1 MIRSMTGYGRRE
13 SAWSGRSLSV
23 EVRSVNHRFCEIV
36 SRLPRSLA
44 GLEEDLKKAIQRRCQ
59 RGRIELTVSLSG
71 GVEGEKKL
79 SLDRSLAKQYHR
91 LLRELQQ
98 ELRLGG
104 VIDLSLLS
112 GFRDIVAVSEQPL
125 ATAGLKQTVKRLLAG
140 ALEDLDAMR
149 RREGQ
154 ALARDTKHRLLII
167 REEVEA
173 MTARAPLV
181 VRGLFDRMAER
192 IQKLVGAGP
201 IDQGRLSQELAEYAD
216 RCDVSEELTRLDSH
230 LVQFDGA
237 LASKEP
243 VGRTMDFLLQEMGR
257 EVNTIGSKAN
267 DAEMA
272 VHVVR
277 IKGELEK
284 IREQAQNI
292 E

>member
-1 MIRSMTGYGRRE
+1 MTGYGRRE

-23 EVRSVNHRFCEIV
+23 EVRSVNHRFCEVV

-44 GLEEDLKKAIQRRCQ
+44 GLEEDLKKSIQQRCQ
-59 RGRIELTVSLSG
+59 RGRIELTISLSG
-71 GVEGEKKL
+71 GAEGEKQL
-79 SLDRSLAKQYHR
+79 SLDRPLARQYHR

-98 ELRLGG
+98 ELRLEGA
-104 VIDLSLLS
+104 IDLSLLS

-125 ATAGLKQTVKRLLAG
+125 ASAALKQAGKRLLAG
-140 ALEDLDAMR
+140 ALVDLDAMR

-154 ALARDTKHRLLII
+154 ALARDMKHRLLLI
-167 REEVEA
+167 RKEA
-173 MTARAPLV
+173 QAMVARAPLV
-181 VRGLFDRMAER
+181 ARGLFDRMTER
-192 IQKLVGAGP
+192 VRKLVGDGP
-201 IDQGRLSQELAEYAD
+201 IDQGRLSQELAQYAD

-230 LVQFDGA
+230 LAQFDGA
-237 LASKEP
+237 LESKEP
-243 VGRTMDFLLQEMGR
+243 VGRTLDFLLQEMGR

-277 IKGELEK
+277 VKGELEK
-284 IREQAQNI
+284 IREQVQNI

>member
-1 MIRSMTGYGRRE
+1 MTGYGRRE

-23 EVRSVNHRFCEIV
+23 EVRSVNHRFCEVV

-44 GLEEDLKKAIQRRCQ
+44 GLEEDLKKAVQQRCQ
-59 RGRIELTVSLSG
+59 RGRIELAISLSG
-71 GVEGEKKL
+71 GAEGEKKL
-79 SLDRSLAKQYHR
+79 SLDHHLAKQYHR
-91 LLRELQQ
+91 LLRELQR

-104 VIDLSLLS
+104 AIDLSLLS

-125 ATAGLKQTVKRLLAG
+125 ISAGLKQAVKRLLAG
-140 ALEDLDAMR
+140 ALADLDAMR

-154 ALARDTKHRLLII
+154 ALARDAKHRLLII
-167 REEVEA
+167 RREAQA

-181 VRGLFDRMAER
+181 ARGLFDRMTER
-192 IQKLVGAGP
+192 VRKLVGDVS
-201 IDQGRLSQELAEYAD
+201 IDQGRLSQELAQYAD

-243 VGRTMDFLLQEMGR
+243 VGRTLDFLLQEMGR

-284 IREQAQNI
+284 IREQVQNI